1 MADTLTTPAGTPG
14 TVAASSSIPRHFLRR
29 LARHIVL
36 RSAVRG
42 RLSWHVALP
51 LLATLGQ
58 EVQS

>member
-1 MADTLTTPAGTPG
+1 MKTRTAGTPG

-42 RLSWHVALP
+42 RLSWHDALP
-51 LLATLGQ
+51 LLATLGKG
-58 EVQS
+58 VQS

>member
-1 MADTLTTPAGTPG
+1 MKTIHAGTPG
-14 TVAASSSIPRHFLRR
+14 TTAAPSSTPRHFLRR

-51 LLATLGQ
+51 LLATLGKG
-58 EVQS
+58 VQS